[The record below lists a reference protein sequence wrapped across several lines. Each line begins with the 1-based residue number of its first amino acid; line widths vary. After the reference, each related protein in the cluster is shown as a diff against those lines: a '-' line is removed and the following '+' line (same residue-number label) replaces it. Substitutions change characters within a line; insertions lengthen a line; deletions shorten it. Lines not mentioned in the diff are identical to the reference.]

1 MTSAD
6 AVHAIQRHWDD
17 VNQGEALSAFSIEL
31 TETRI
36 IQQVSGTQD
45 WNPSHHNREW
55 VRAGGQPD
63 IFMCT
68 DFMQACFTRLIF
80 EFIGDDGWLS
90 KFRMEM
96 RKMNRPGDVLTF
108 GGSVVEKFLNEKDE
122 GIVELD
128 LWCSNEHEGVTTPT
142 KATVILPRR

>member
-17 VNQGEALSAFSIEL
+17 VSQGEELSAFSIEL

-108 GGSVVEKFLNEKDE
+108 GGSVVEKFLSEKDE

-128 LWCSNEHEGVTTPT
+128 LWCSNEIEGVTTPT

>member
-1 MTSAD
+1 MTSAET
-6 AVHAIQRHWDD
+6 APTTQRYWED
-17 VNQGEALSAFSIEL
+17 VSEGHDLNAFSIEL

-80 EFIGDDGWLS
+80 EFVGDEGWLS

-96 RKMNRPGDVLTF
+96 RKMNRPGDMLTF
-108 GGSVVEKFLNEKDE
+108 GGSVLEKYLNDE
-122 GIVELD
+122 GEGILELD

-142 KATVILPRR
+142 KATVKLPRR